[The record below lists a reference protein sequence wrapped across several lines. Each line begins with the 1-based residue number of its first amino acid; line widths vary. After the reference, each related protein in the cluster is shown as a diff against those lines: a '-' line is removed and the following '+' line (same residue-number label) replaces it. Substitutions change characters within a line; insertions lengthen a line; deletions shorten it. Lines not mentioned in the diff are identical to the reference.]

1 MYQSNTYVSKN
12 TIVKVKFYFADSHR
26 KSNFQIRK
34 MLVMIRFSRSWRHWI
49 RNLAIEKHNNLAT
62 MENMKV
68 MNEGMSKSG
77 FFMCL
82 YRFRFIVFLM
92 VLPINLHIYIS
103 HKFCSMHHGIFTTIM
118 TLQPTLIL
126 KGINIL
132 PL

>member
-34 MLVMIRFSRSWRHWI
+34 MLVMIRFSCSWRHWI

-82 YRFRFIVFLM
+82 YRFRFIVVFLM
-92 VLPINLHIYIS
+92 VLLIKYICIS
-103 HKFCSMHHGIFTTIM
+103 TFLTNSAACTMAFS
-118 TLQPTLIL
+118 P
-126 KGINIL
+126 